1 MASDTS
7 PAGRTLGAFKLD
19 RLLQPTV
26 DLEIPSIPAAN
37 GTFGHATDMFS
48 TVTLTINGITI
59 GSQAYTPNG
68 GPQPLFWKIGTN
80 AALYY
85 LTSAAFKL
93 SFTGGV
99 DAPNNNTGP
108 EWSKA
113 DGAFVSFTGSVT
125 PVPEPSQGVLAL
137 VGLGLAVLRRRRT

>member
-1 MASDTS
+1 M
-7 PAGRTLGAFKLD
+7 
-19 RLLQPTV
+19 

-37 GTFGHATDMFS
+37 GTFGHATDMFG
-48 TVTLTINGITI
+48 TVTLDDQRDHDWLAGLHPKRRP
-59 GSQAYTPNG
+59 SAP
-68 GPQPLFWKIGTN
+68 FWKIGTN
-80 AALYY
+80 GALYN

-125 PVPEPSQGVLAL
+125 PLPEPSQGVLAL